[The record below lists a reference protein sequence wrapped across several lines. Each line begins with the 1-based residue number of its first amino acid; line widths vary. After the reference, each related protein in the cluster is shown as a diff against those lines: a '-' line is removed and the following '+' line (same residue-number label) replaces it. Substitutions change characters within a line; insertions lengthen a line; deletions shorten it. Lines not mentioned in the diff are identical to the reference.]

1 MVDLDLK
8 LKGMDAKIVC
18 TMHMVKIDEIFV
30 EAKTEITET
39 VALILKETME
49 EAGRAL
55 LKIVPVEAEVVI
67 AVSWAERCLVFQ
79 SPRMNESNTL
89 ESRKALV
96 LFLAPV

>member
-30 EAKTEITET
+30 EAKSGIAET
-39 VALILKETME
+39 VVLILKETIE
-49 EAGRAL
+49 EAGGAM

-67 AVSWAERCLVFQ
+67 ADSWAE
-79 SPRMNESNTL
+79 
-89 ESRKALV
+89 K
-96 LFLAPV
+96 

>member
-30 EAKTEITET
+30 EAKSGIAET
-39 VALILKETME
+39 VALTLKDIME
-49 EAGRAL
+49 KAGRTW

-67 AVSWAERCLVFQ
+67 ANS
-79 SPRMNESNTL
+79 
-89 ESRKALV
+89 
-96 LFLAPV
+96 